1 MVPAHKRR
9 LGSPL
14 YVHGSYVVEISPDF
28 VWHFLGMEIGDAM
41 GIHNCNMILYLGLF
55 ESGILA
61 KSNFRTGNM
70 LRKTIRFFFGAL
82 FSDKSIF
89 FEFWTKPQNSG
100 QIWKIHKNTMNHR
113 ARFDLFY
120 LLGIAKIF
128 SDIPIDPIDFPSSR
142 PIRLSGAGIPL
153 NGSQGNFRL
162 SQAHDSCIHM
172 NTLDNIYIYTVYI
185 LVGGLEH

>member
-1 MVPAHKRR
+1 
-9 LGSPL
+9 
-14 YVHGSYVVEISPDF
+14 
-28 VWHFLGMEIGDAM
+28 
-41 GIHNCNMILYLGLF
+41 
-55 ESGILA
+55 
-61 KSNFRTGNM
+61 
-70 LRKTIRFFFGAL
+70 
-82 FSDKSIF
+82 
-89 FEFWTKPQNSG
+89 
-100 QIWKIHKNTMNHR
+100 MNHR

-153 NGSQGNFRL
+153 NGSQGSFRL

-172 NTLDNIYIYTVYI
+172 NTLDNIYICTVYI

>member
-1 MVPAHKRR
+1 MYSNSMVPAHKRR

-89 FEFWTKPQNSG
+89 LNFGPSRRIVDKYEKY
-100 QIWKIHKNTMNHR
+100 IKI
-113 ARFDLFY
+113 
-120 LLGIAKIF
+120 
-128 SDIPIDPIDFPSSR
+128 P
-142 PIRLSGAGIPL
+142 
-153 NGSQGNFRL
+153 
-162 SQAHDSCIHM
+162 
-172 NTLDNIYIYTVYI
+172 
-185 LVGGLEH
+185 